1 VKINIQVA
9 EMRRAIKYV
18 LDGLSGMAIGTHA
31 RLCSDGQVFVKRL
44 GEDEQSTTIDKLSI
58 ELEIMR
64 PKSVGSTLEQA
75 ELEAL
80 RQVHL
85 EAIMLIAESCKR
97 SVSVGIVGVRI
108 ENNGDCRLI
117 RDDGAFMEMTAEQFA
132 IQSAA
137 LVLGMRAAHGE

>member
-1 VKINIQVA
+1 MRININVA

-18 LDGLSGMAIGTHA
+18 LDGISGLGIGSHIK
-31 RLCSDGQVFVKRL
+31 LCSDGEVHLKRY
-44 GEDEQSTTIDKLSI
+44 GQDEEKTTVDKVSI

-64 PKSVGSTLEQA
+64 PKDVGGDLVQF

-85 EAIMLIAESCKR
+85 EAITLIAKACTHSAP
-97 SVSVGIVGVRI
+97 VGIVGVRI

-132 IQSAA
+132 IQAAA
-137 LVLGMRAAHGE
+137 LVIGMRKAHGR